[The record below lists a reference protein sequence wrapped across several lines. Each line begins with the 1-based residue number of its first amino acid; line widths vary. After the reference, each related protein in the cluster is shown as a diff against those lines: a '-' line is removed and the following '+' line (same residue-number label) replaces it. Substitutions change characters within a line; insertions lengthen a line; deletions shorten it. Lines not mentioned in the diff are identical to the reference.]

1 MIRIALFIL
10 LFLGLASCGGTPA
23 PSGSAPEDAPG
34 TRLTPAEVERVFIGT
49 PWKSASS
56 VFTFNRDGTYRY
68 KSTKTTTEWGP
79 WPYTLNEDGSLKGA
93 SATYTF
99 YRIGN
104 AYRYYNSESDAFYL
118 AFPNTAN

>member
-1 MIRIALFIL
+1 MIRRAFIAGTL
-10 LFLGLASCGGTPA
+10 LTLAACAA
-23 PSGSAPEDAPG
+23 PSPQGSAPAGSPG
-34 TRLTPAEVERVFIGT
+34 TQLSADEVRRVFIGA
-49 PWKSASS
+49 PWKSASG

-79 WPYTLNEDGSLKGA
+79 WRYTLNEDGSIKGTT
-93 SATYTF
+93 ATYTF
-99 YRIGN
+99 FRVGQ